1 VGLVTVK
8 DVLKYIA
15 CKDAEGANRATATGS
30 TEDEYDIL
38 ADTNSR
44 RRGLTLL
51 ELGRRRGSDW

>member
-15 CKDAEGANRATATGS
+15 CKDAEGANRAAES
-30 TEDEYDIL
+30 TEDGDDIL